1 MAKTFITERDVDDL
15 HDRGVTSLDVH
26 DDIVLTDLA
35 RERALK
41 HGLRLVRV
49 QPGGQHPEDRPEAEL
64 AHRVKAA
71 VLARLNGQVEAAVLD
86 AVVARVIAGLKK

>member
-1 MAKTFITERDVDDL
+1 MGKKTFITERDIDDL
-15 HDRGVTSLDVH
+15 HDRGVASLDVH

-41 HGLRLVRV
+41 HGIRLVRV
-49 QPGGQHPEDRPEAEL
+49 KPGAHPEDRPEAEL

-71 VLARLNGQVEAAVLD
+71 VLARLNGQVDLAVLD
-86 AVVARVIAGLKK
+86 AVVAKVIAGLKK